1 MNIRPCSG
9 WRLPLTLIATTL
21 LCGPRLAAAAT
32 LSIETL
38 LAERRLDGIQ
48 VDYNPGLEALFV
60 SFDNPNSTLS
70 DTDLTVVPETH
81 DVRNSPQ
88 SALFLNDE
96 DYGDVLRIAF
106 NTFGSLQAV
115 LGASSGNLLRSS
127 ALMMGGNNLRFI
139 VDTNSV
145 AGPLASRYRDANI
158 YMTVA
163 GLDAQDWLRG
173 YDPSSRAR
181 YDFLS
186 AAEDVANAGLAPA
199 VPVPTTL
206 LLFLAASIP
215 LLLTRRR
222 G

>member
-1 MNIRPCSG
+1 MSIRPCPG
-9 WRLPLTLIATTL
+9 WRLPLTLIAATL

-48 VDYNPGLEALFV
+48 FDYNPGLDALFAG
-60 SFDNPNSTLS
+60 FDNPNITRSG
-70 DTDLTVVPETH
+70 TDLTVATETR
-81 DVRNSPQ
+81 DVSSSPQ
-88 SALFLNDE
+88 SALFLNDD

-115 LGASSGNLLRSS
+115 LGASPGNLLKNF
-127 ALMMGGNNLRFI
+127 ALVMGGNNLRFI

-145 AGPLASRYRDANI
+145 SGPLASRYRDANI

-186 AAEDVANAGLAPA
+186 AAEDVASAGLAPA
-199 VPVPTTL
+199 VPVPPTL